1 MFDSEEPKR
10 ISSVEIEFESTP
22 GKRSYG
28 LLHLSNSLVLS
39 VDDRRLRL
47 DLSLDGTDNAGM
59 VVAKFVKQWRKL
71 NFSSFL
77 KISFRLKTPSVRES
91 GWNSSPEK
99 WS

>member
-10 ISSVEIEFESTP
+10 ISSIDIEFESTP

-28 LLHLSNSLVLS
+28 LLHLSNSSVLS

-59 VVAKFVKQWRKL
+59 VVVKNCEQ
-71 NFSSFL
+71 
-77 KISFRLKTPSVRES
+77 
-91 GWNSSPEK
+91 
-99 WS
+99 

>member
-1 MFDSEEPKR
+1 MAEHSEAKLRLKNINSIFASLSPKNETKFFSILMFDSEEPKR
-10 ISSVEIEFESTP
+10 ISSIDIEFESTP

-59 VVAKFVKQWRKL
+59 VVAKNCEQ
-71 NFSSFL
+71 
-77 KISFRLKTPSVRES
+77 
-91 GWNSSPEK
+91 
-99 WS
+99 